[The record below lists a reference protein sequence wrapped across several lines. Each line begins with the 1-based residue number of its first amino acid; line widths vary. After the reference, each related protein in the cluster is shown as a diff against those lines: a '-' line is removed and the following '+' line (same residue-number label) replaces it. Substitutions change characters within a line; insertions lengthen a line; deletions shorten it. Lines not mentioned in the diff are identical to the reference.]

1 LRVFSHAADPVRPLP
16 LLSLDQLAYGE
27 DRVQV
32 NTSSGASEADLLAAA
47 EQGDRAAW
55 RELVARHTPTVWA
68 VARAHRLSR
77 ADAAD
82 VVQNTWL
89 TLIENMKGIHNP
101 ARLAAWLSTTAR
113 RHSLRVLAARR
124 REIPVDEPRS
134 DSLVTEA
141 ADVDVVQ
148 EGWNAALWKA
158 FGQLS
163 DHCQRVLRVLVHS
176 PELSYE
182 QVAASVGIA
191 PGSVGPTRGR
201 CLSDLRRKAALAGLF
216 EEGVR

>member
-1 LRVFSHAADPVRPLP
+1 M
-16 LLSLDQLAYGE
+16 
-27 DRVQV
+27 QV
-32 NTSSGASEADLLAAA
+32 NTTSGTSTAADLLGAA

-55 RELVARHTPTVWA
+55 SELVAKYTPTVWA

-89 TLIENMKGIHNP
+89 TLMENMKGIHNP
-101 ARLAAWLSTTAR
+101 ARLSAWLSTTAR

-141 ADVDVVQ
+141 ADVEVVRAA
-148 EGWNAALWKA
+148 WNAALWKA
-158 FGQLS
+158 FTQLS
-163 DHCQRVLRVLVHS
+163 EHCQRVLRVLVHS

-182 QVAASVGIA
+182 QVAAAVGIA

-201 CLSDLRRKAALAGLF
+201 CLSELRRKAALAGLF
-216 EEGVR
+216 QEGVR